1 MNRHPQYYDSD
12 VFLLF
17 GCRTPH
23 ADAKRDTL
31 MQAMRTE
38 RPDTHL
44 WVSLSIA
51 AEHFAGIVG
60 GSDADSLKKVLGR
73 RWVSFV
79 QEDLQCVQFG
89 HGQGS
94 WYMKGLSSTN
104 ELHEVMS
111 LCTDLTHH
119 KDAVQLL
126 IILHQGNLAAIKE
139 AGGHPAI
146 AKSLTAF
153 RQDVVQQLCA
163 KHERI
168 IEKSTTYDAEK
179 QLAAVAH
186 DLYSCGLPYEIKS
199 SERSAIQWKNLT
211 TNEVVPH
218 YLVIFSIASSSSQR
232 TPRLRLHGHIDLEES
247 PEEVGVTRTDPPLPI
262 VFCNLDLDSLCDMN
276 KLVVIERALGQ
287 RQAFAE
293 LRRSLHDSE
302 SRFPDQI
309 DGSLTDFSGATLERH
324 CD

>member
-17 GCRTPH
+17 GCRIPH

-104 ELHEVMS
+104 KLHEVMS
-111 LCTDLTHH
+111 LCTDLTYR

-126 IILHQGNLAAIKE
+126 IILHQ
-139 AGGHPAI
+139 
-146 AKSLTAF
+146 
-153 RQDVVQQLCA
+153 
-163 KHERI
+163 
-168 IEKSTTYDAEK
+168 
-179 QLAAVAH
+179 
-186 DLYSCGLPYEIKS
+186 
-199 SERSAIQWKNLT
+199 
-211 TNEVVPH
+211 
-218 YLVIFSIASSSSQR
+218 
-232 TPRLRLHGHIDLEES
+232 
-247 PEEVGVTRTDPPLPI
+247 
-262 VFCNLDLDSLCDMN
+262 
-276 KLVVIERALGQ
+276 
-287 RQAFAE
+287 
-293 LRRSLHDSE
+293 
-302 SRFPDQI
+302 
-309 DGSLTDFSGATLERH
+309 
-324 CD
+324 

>member
-1 MNRHPQYYDSD
+1 
-12 VFLLF
+12 
-17 GCRTPH
+17 
-23 ADAKRDTL
+23 
-31 MQAMRTE
+31 MRTE
-38 RPDTHL
+38 RPETRL
-44 WVSLSIA
+44 WVSLSIIA
-51 AEHFAGIVG
+51 DHFAGIVG
-60 GSDADSLKKVLGR
+60 SSDEAALKKLLGR
-73 RWVSFV
+73 HWMSFFRD
-79 QEDLQCVQFG
+79 DLQCVQYG
-89 HGQGS
+89 KKGQSS
-94 WYMKGLSSTN
+94 WYLKGLSSTN

-111 LCTDLTHH
+111 LCTDLAHH

-126 IILHQGNLAAIKE
+126 IILHQGNPAAIKE

-168 IEKSTTYDAEK
+168 IGKSTTYNAEK

-186 DLYSCGLPYEIKS
+186 DLYSCGLPFEIKS
-199 SERSAIQWKNLT
+199 SERSAIPWKNLT
-211 TNEVVPH
+211 TNEVVQH
-218 YLVIFSIASSSSQR
+218 FLVISSIASSSSQF

-287 RQAFAE
+287 RQAFSE
-293 LRRSLHDSE
+293 LRRSLLDSE
-302 SRFPDQI
+302 SRSPDQI
-309 DGSLTDFSGATLERH
+309 DDSLTDFSGATLERH